1 MKKFFT
7 YAFVF
12 LLSVTCLAFAK
23 TNELKGYV
31 GYFGTIEDVNKDGKY
46 SEILVK
52 NEDTEDKGM
61 EKLYLYTEGVPVV
74 DLKTGELVK
83 DYKFKKNEK
92 IQYFFRKDTPVLQSY
107 PAKLTP
113 GFIGVNV
120 EKAKDSL
127 EVDTFDKNGRGASE
141 RLVVDFSDKSFG
153 INMKGEKVK
162 DLKDKDLAV
171 LYTVATASLP
181 PITNPDKIFVIDT
194 VKSVDMEDFKVE
206 GKGYYLRSYYEALD
220 ADVNWDKDTKCTKI
234 SLNDKFIE
242 IDNTKSV
249 LKINGKETSM
259 KDFKVEK
266 GVSYIGEE
274 YIKMIDDYLMK

>member
-7 YAFVF
+7 YALIF
-12 LLSVTCLAFAK
+12 LLSVTSLALAK

-31 GYFGTIEDVNKDGKY
+31 GYFGTIEDVNKDDKY
-46 SEILVK
+46 TEILVK
-52 NEDTEDKGM
+52 NEDAKEMGM

-92 IQYFFRKDTPVLQSY
+92 IQYFYRKDTPVLQSY
-107 PAKLTP
+107 PGKLTP
-113 GFIGVNV
+113 DFIGVNV
-120 EKAKDSL
+120 DKAKYSL
-127 EVDTFDKNGRGASE
+127 EVDTFDKDGRGASE
-141 RLVVDFSDKSFG
+141 RLVLNFSDKTFG
-153 INMKGEKVK
+153 TNMKGEKVK

-171 LYTVATASLP
+171 LYTVATTSLP
-181 PITNPDKIFVIDT
+181 PITNPDKIYVIDT
-194 VKSVDMEDFKVE
+194 MKTVDMKNFKVE

-220 ADVNWDKDTKCTKI
+220 AEVNWDKDTKCTKI

>member
-7 YAFVF
+7 YALIF
-12 LLSVTCLAFAK
+12 LLSVTSLALAK

-31 GYFGTIEDVNKDGKY
+31 GYFGTIEDVNKDDNY
-46 SEILVK
+46 TEILVK
-52 NEDTEDKGM
+52 NEDAKEMGM

-92 IQYFFRKDTPVLQSY
+92 IQYFYRKDTPVLQSY
-107 PAKLTP
+107 PGKLTP
-113 GFIGVNV
+113 GFIGVSV
-120 EKAKDSL
+120 EKAKYSL
-127 EVDTFDKNGRGASE
+127 EVDTFDKEGRGASE
-141 RLVVDFSDKSFG
+141 RLVLNFSDKSFG
-153 INMKGEKVK
+153 TNMKGEKVK

-171 LYTVATASLP
+171 LYTVATTSLP

-194 VKSVDMEDFKVE
+194 MKTVDMENFKVE

-220 ADVNWDKDTKCTKI
+220 ADVSWDKDTKCTKI

>member
-1 MKKFFT
+1 MKKIFT

-31 GYFGTIEDVNKDGKY
+31 GYFGTIEDVNEDGKY

-61 EKLYLYTEGVPVV
+61 DKLYLYTEGVPVV

-120 EKAKDSL
+120 SKAKYSL

-153 INMKGEKVK
+153 INMKGEK
-162 DLKDKDLAV
+162 DKDLAV

-181 PITNPDKIFVIDT
+181 QITNPDKIFVIDT
-194 VKSVDMEDFKVE
+194 TKTVDMEDFKVE

-274 YIKMIDDYLMK
+274 YIMMIDDYLMK

>member
-7 YAFVF
+7 YALIF
-12 LLSVTCLAFAK
+12 LLSVTSLALAK

-52 NEDTEDKGM
+52 NEDAKEMGM

-92 IQYFFRKDTPVLQSY
+92 IQYFYRKDTPVLQSY
-107 PAKLTP
+107 PGKLTP

-120 EKAKDSL
+120 DKAKYSL
-127 EVDTFDKNGRGASE
+127 EVDTFDKDGRGASE
-141 RLVVDFSDKSFG
+141 RLVLNFSDKSFG
-153 INMKGEKVK
+153 TNMKGEKVK

-181 PITNPDKIFVIDT
+181 PITNPDKVFVIDT
-194 VKSVDMEDFKVE
+194 MKTVDMKNFKVE

-220 ADVNWDKDTKCTKI
+220 AEVNWDKDTKCTKI

>member
-1 MKKFFT
+1 MKKFFR
-7 YAFVF
+7 YVF
-12 LLSVTCLAFAK
+12 IFLMCVTCLAFAE
-23 TNELKGYV
+23 TNEFKGYE
-31 GYFGTIEDVNKDGKY
+31 GYFAKVEEVNEDGKY
-46 SEILVK
+46 SEILVN
-52 NEDTEDKGM
+52 NEDAKDMGM

-107 PAKLTP
+107 PAKLAP
-113 GFIGVNV
+113 GFIGINLN
-120 EKAKDSL
+120 KKYSL
-127 EVDTFDKNGRGASE
+127 DVDTYGKDGCGESS
-141 RLVVDFSDKSFG
+141 RLVINVSDNTHTV
-153 INMKGEKVK
+153 NMKGEKVK
-162 DLKDKDLAV
+162 EIKDKDLAV

-181 PITNPDKIFVIDT
+181 PMTNPDKIFVLDT
-194 VKSVDMEDFKVE
+194 STTVDMKDFKAE

-220 ADVNWDKDTKCTKI
+220 AEVSWDKHTKCTKI

-249 LKINGKETSM
+249 LKINDKETSM